1 MKIKWSEYP
10 RGIDTSICRSKTQW
24 KNCRKKNTFNRDTKH
39 RSHNMMSIIVDVLSY
54 STLYAQ
60 CGHQPPYILLLS
72 PLPNYSVGLPPHT
85 GYPVRGRPQ
94 PYNMGLFPVPG
105 LQRGLS
111 SWPNAAIQHGPL
123 THHCRPPPYSVGL
136 FPVPGLQRGHS
147 SWPTASKQHGP
158 LTRHGQ
164 PPPYSVGLSPVPG
177 LPRGPRDLH
186 RGRPPRR
193 RHTALAS
200 VQYPGYHVVFHC
212 GRPSPSSVGLFPV
225 PGLLR
230 GLSSWSTA
238 AIQRVP
244 LSSSGWDY
252 SIILYRGRT
261 PPYSMG
267 LLPVPCPGYR
277 RHTGWASYQNPGYR
291 VVLPRDRPPPYSVGL
306 STVPWLPRGPPSW
319 PTLTR
324 TRATATSPPSW
335 PTAAIQPKTIPV
347 L

>member
-24 KNCRKKNTFNRDTKH
+24 KTAGEKNTFNRDRKH

-94 PYNMGLFPVPG
+94 PYSMGLFPVPG

-123 THHCRPPPYSVGL
+123 T
-136 FPVPGLQRGHS
+136 
-147 SWPTASKQHGP
+147 
-158 LTRHGQ
+158 RHGR

-306 STVPWLPRGPPSW
+306 STVPWLTRGPPSW